1 MIAVVWIAVA
11 AFVVLADGWA
21 QRRCGPMPD
30 DEARQVIV
38 ALHSIRRRLQVSQ
51 FKLEI
56 RQEAAARRR
65 QLRDELRDLD
75 RQEREL

>member
-1 MIAVVWIAVA
+1 
-11 AFVVLADGWA
+11 
-21 QRRCGPMPD
+21 MPD